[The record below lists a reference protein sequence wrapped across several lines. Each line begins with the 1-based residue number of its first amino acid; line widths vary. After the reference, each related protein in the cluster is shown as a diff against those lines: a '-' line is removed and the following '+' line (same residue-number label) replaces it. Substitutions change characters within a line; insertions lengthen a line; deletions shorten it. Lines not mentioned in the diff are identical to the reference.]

1 MTDVSIE
8 PRTGGLPLDSLA
20 CPRCDGALDTAGT
33 GLHCNGCN
41 ITFPVLGGVPWLFS
55 EPNAALA
62 ETTRAT
68 LATGAECNYSYDQS
82 APTDGSSIAIGLRVR
97 HPVFGTGTVAGVIG
111 SGPGQKLR
119 IQFDRAGLK
128 TVMLRYANLEL
139 G

>member
-1 MTDVSIE
+1 ME
-8 PRTGGLPLDSLA
+8 GLTLTCAEERHRFGSP
-20 CPRCDGALDTAGT
+20 
-33 GLHCNGCN
+33 
-41 ITFPVLGGVPWLFS
+41 TFSRPSRFLN
-55 EPNAALA
+55 EIPNAALA
-62 ETTRAT
+62 ETVRASID
-68 LATGAECNYSYDQS
+68 TGAERDYSYDQS
-82 APTDGSSIAIGLRVR
+82 APADGSSIAIGLRVR